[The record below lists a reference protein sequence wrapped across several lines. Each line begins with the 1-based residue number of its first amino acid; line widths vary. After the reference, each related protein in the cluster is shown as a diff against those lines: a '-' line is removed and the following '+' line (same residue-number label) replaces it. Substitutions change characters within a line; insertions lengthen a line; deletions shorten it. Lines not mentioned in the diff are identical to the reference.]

1 MRLKLYLVEKTFNIK
16 KDVELIYDKLFADFI
31 AEIKRKE
38 YPPEDIIKGALMKSM
53 GYSRHSMSSDRLT
66 SKSARAAHAIKPIKI
81 HVGVFPSPAYN
92 PKDNKINLTF
102 NPQVLS
108 ILRQWGGNVEGGG
121 ALKPNELRRFKAET
135 SPNRIKASI
144 AHELSHWMNDVLHNS
159 NIEKVIDLAQE
170 FQDMDILKLGKEDV
184 NMTHFEIDAQIH
196 GIKALKQ
203 QHTTTQ
209 WNKLTIADMMD
220 LYPPIYGTW
229 EATKQYGKEVN
240 NIWKKLLLKRMARE
254 KILGKNMRA
263 FPKSFIGPF

>member
-1 MRLKLYLVEKTFNIK
+1 MRFKKYLLTEKTFNIK
-16 KDVELIYDKLFADFI
+16 KDVELVYNKLFAGFI

-38 YPPEDIIKGALMKSM
+38 YPPTEIIQGALNKSM
-53 GYSRHSMSSDRLT
+53 GYSRDSMESSSLT
-66 SKSARAAHAIKPIKI
+66 SKSARAANAIKPIKI
-81 HVGVFPSPAYN
+81 HIGVFPSPSYN
-92 PKDNKINLTF
+92 PKDNRINLTF
-102 NPQVLS
+102 SPSVLD
-108 ILRQWGGNVEGGG
+108 ILKQRGNDLEGF
-121 ALKPNELRRFKAET
+121 LKPNEMKRFKNET

-203 QHTTTQ
+203 QYTTAQ
-209 WNKLTIADMMD
+209 WNKFTIADMMD

-240 NIWKKLLLKRMARE
+240 DIWKKLLLKRMTRE
-254 KILGKNMRA
+254 KLLGKNMRT
-263 FPKSFIGPF
+263 FPK